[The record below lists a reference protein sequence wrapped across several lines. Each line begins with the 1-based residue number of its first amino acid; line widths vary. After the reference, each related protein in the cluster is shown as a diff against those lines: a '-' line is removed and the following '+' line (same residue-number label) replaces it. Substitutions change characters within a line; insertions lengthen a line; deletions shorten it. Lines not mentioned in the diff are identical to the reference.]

1 MGNESVPH
9 KKPIFG
15 LGDFW
20 GALPHVQM
28 MRLMFFFHFF
38 SVCED
43 IMVGC
48 QFLSVVSSC
57 VFLNTGLDLFAKVQ
71 SPDNVSKDAK
81 VV

>member
-1 MGNESVPH
+1 
-9 KKPIFG
+9 
-15 LGDFW
+15 
-20 GALPHVQM
+20 M